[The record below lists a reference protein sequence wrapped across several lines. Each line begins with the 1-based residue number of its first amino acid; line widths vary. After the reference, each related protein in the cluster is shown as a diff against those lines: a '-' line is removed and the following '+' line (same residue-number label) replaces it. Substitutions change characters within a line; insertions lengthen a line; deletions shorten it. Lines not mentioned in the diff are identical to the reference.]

1 MLQPEAERDGEGVA
15 EALTLPL
22 MEMEEEVEWVID
34 PEPQAETEA
43 LPLEESVTL
52 MVKDSLALLHAV
64 EEREG
69 DSEADTLWLPLTDT
83 EEEEDTV
90 CEAV

>member
-1 MLQPEAERDGEGVA
+1 MVGLTVA
-15 EALTLPL
+15 EKKG
-22 MEMEEEVEWVID
+22 ESV
-34 PEPQAETEA
+34 AET
-43 LPLEESVTL
+43 
-52 MVKDSLALLHAV
+52 LLQAV